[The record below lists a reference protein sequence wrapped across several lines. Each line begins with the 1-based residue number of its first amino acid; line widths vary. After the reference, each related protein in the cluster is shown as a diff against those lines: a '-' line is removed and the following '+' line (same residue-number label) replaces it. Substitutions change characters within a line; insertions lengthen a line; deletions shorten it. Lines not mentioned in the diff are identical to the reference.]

1 VIIRLRRVVFF
12 AACVLVALNF
22 AYLLTGG
29 LGNEAL
35 SSFNG
40 TVMNNYSPHT
50 DKIIYTPNVHQ
61 NHQRADFQLGDSEL
75 DGLRK
80 ALSISDTL
88 GYDTLKSTIALFV
101 VIDPI
106 GTVPLFIALTEKMEE
121 KERIAVSKTAVI
133 TSGILLMVFAIA
145 GTQILAIFGITIY
158 SFMVAGG
165 ILLFI
170 VAIELLTHGIWR
182 FGAGA
187 SGESGIVPLAFPL
200 LAGPGAITSVIISFQ
215 TDGLIV
221 TLLSVTIV
229 IGATYLILRS
239 VKYIY
244 KLIGRR
250 GAMIVTRVFA
260 VFVAAIAV
268 QYIIEGIKHLFM

>member
-1 VIIRLRRVVFF
+1 MVV
-12 AACVLVALNF
+12 LLNF
-22 AYLLTGG
+22 GYPLVGG

-35 SSFNG
+35 ASSNG
-40 TVMNNYSPHT
+40 AMMSNYSRYPN
-50 DKIIYTPNVHQ
+50 KVIYSPNVHRSLQ
-61 NHQRADFQLGDSEL
+61 QSDFQPGSSEL
-75 DGLRK
+75 DSLRRT
-80 ALSISDTL
+80 LSISNAL

-106 GTVPLFIALTEKMEE
+106 GTVPLFIVLTEKMGE

-158 SFMVAGG
+158 SFMIAGG

-182 FGAGA
+182 FGTGG

-221 TLLSVTIV
+221 TLLSVSIV

-239 VKYIY
+239 VNHIY

-268 QYIIEGIKHLFM
+268 QYIIEGIKHLFV